1 MKNRYKNIIFLSL
14 AMGIGL
20 AVSFASI
27 AKKSA
32 KKAVEKVVVPVDTAF
47 VVDTVKLARLAK
59 IAKDLQFDQEN
70 ISISGNLS
78 VHNGSDSSQNVSK
91 LPYRLIKRGTT
102 FYSSLGLTETL
113 NANGLYIYVDKGQKK
128 ILVSQGKKI
137 TAQNILPDMQQLIKR
152 MKEEEYQI
160 RENVVN
166 AAESRI
172 SLLNPNHI
180 QCKEYA
186 IYFDK
191 TNLHVKG
198 VSIRM
203 SNIDDPLNAKKDK
216 TVDFRYANMLADAS
230 KLMSTRILKKLG
242 KNQYSTTDAYKGYE
256 VIVRM

>member
-32 KKAVEKVVVPVDTAF
+32 KKAVEKVALPVDTIFA
-47 VVDTVKLARLAK
+47 VDTVKLERLAK

-70 ISISGNLS
+70 ISIRGNLTIR
-78 VHNGSDSSQNVSK
+78 NGSDSSQNVSK

-113 NANGLYIYVDKGQKK
+113 NANGLYVFVDKGQKK

-137 TAQNILPDMQQLIKR
+137 TAQNILPDMQQMIKR

-160 RENVVN
+160 RENVVSPTEN
-166 AAESRI
+166 KI

-180 QCKEYA
+180 QCKEYS

-191 TNLHVKG
+191 ANLHAKG

-216 TVDFRYANMLADAS
+216 TVDFKYANTLTDAS
-230 KLMSTRILKKLG
+230 KLMSARIVKKLG
-242 KNQYSTTDAYKGYE
+242 KDKFTTTDAYKGYE

>member
-27 AKKSA
+27 VKRTAKKT
-32 KKAVEKVVVPVDTAF
+32 VEKVTAAVDTVF
-47 VVDTVKLARLAK
+47 VVDTTKLERLAK

-70 ISISGNLS
+70 ISIRGNLTIR
-78 VHNGSDSSQNVSK
+78 NGSDSSQNVSK

-113 NANGLYIYVDKGQKK
+113 NANGLYVFVDKGQKK

-137 TAQNILPDMQQLIKR
+137 TAQNILPDMQQMIKR

-160 RENVVN
+160 RENVVSPTEN
-166 AAESRI
+166 KI

-180 QCKEYA
+180 QCKEYS

-191 TNLHVKG
+191 ANLHAKG

-203 SNIDDPLNAKKDK
+203 SNIDDPLNGKKDK
-216 TVDFRYANMLADAS
+216 TVDFRYANTLADAS
-230 KLMSTRILKKLG
+230 KLMSARIVKKLG
-242 KNQYSTTDAYKGYE
+242 KDKFTTTDAYKGYE

>member
-27 AKKSA
+27 AKRSA
-32 KKAVEKVVVPVDTAF
+32 KKTVEKEAAPIDTAF
-47 VVDTVKLARLAK
+47 VVDTTNLERLAK
-59 IAKDLQFDQEN
+59 IAKDLHFDQEN
-70 ISISGNLS
+70 ISISGKLS
-78 VHNGSDSSQNVSK
+78 VHNGSDSSENVSK
-91 LPYRLIKRGTT
+91 LPYRLIKRGTA

-113 NANGLYIYVDKGQKK
+113 NANGLYVFVDKVQKK

-137 TAQNILPDMQQLIKR
+137 TAQNILPDMQQMIKR

-160 RENVVN
+160 RENVVSPTEN
-166 AAESRI
+166 KI

-180 QCKEYA
+180 QCKEYS

-191 TNLHVKG
+191 ANLHAKG

-203 SNIDDPLNAKKDK
+203 SNIDDPLNDKKDK
-216 TVDFRYANMLADAS
+216 TVDFRYANTLADAS
-230 KLMSTRILKKLG
+230 KLMSTRILKKLA
-242 KNQYSTTDAYKGYE
+242 KNQYSATEAYKGYE
-256 VIVRM
+256 IIVRM